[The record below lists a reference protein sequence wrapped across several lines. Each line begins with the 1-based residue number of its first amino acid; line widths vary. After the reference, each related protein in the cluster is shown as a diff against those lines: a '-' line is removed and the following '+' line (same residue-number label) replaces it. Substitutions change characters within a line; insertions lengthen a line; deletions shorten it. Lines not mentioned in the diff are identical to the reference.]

1 MPASEQSIDLTNER
15 FHRKQVMS
23 KNNSRGGRALPPS
36 QPVKRKPIDAAAAL
50 PTKRP
55 MTKASAPTS
64 SQRLPPARPGDSFAA
79 PVCRPQALDPW
90 SGPPAGYPP
99 DNDNLSSSDEEAVHN
114 HDMSSDL
121 EPMHDGSA
129 MLEIVIDSVEQVR
142 ELLKTR
148 NVRYIE
154 CDHGKVW
161 LVASGERHMLYLQQ
175 MTLKVVVD
183 ILDELRAD
191 RARALDLAFT
201 CSTSGRIVAAR
212 IASLLADMAPNIKWS
227 LILPWIDEDCQT
239 HKPCNLPLPDP
250 KPYIQAVFLE
260 KPDKE
265 PTLLLRATDSTGTEN
280 SATSPTV
287 SALDILAIFEP
298 PNPYWNKPD
307 RKTAE
312 RRELRIAILRKAV
325 DNIEAKK
332 AVLVKRAVE
341 WLERLFGVREGERT
355 FAQ

>member
-1 MPASEQSIDLTNER
+1 MPASEQSIDLTHDR
-15 FHRKQVMS
+15 FHDKRKQVS
-23 KNNSRGGRALPPS
+23 KSRGGRALVPA
-36 QPVKRKPIDAAAAL
+36 QPLPAKRKPIDAAAAL

-55 MTKASAPTS
+55 MAVKAPA
-64 SQRLPPARPGDSFAA
+64 QRLPPARPGDSFAA
-79 PVCRPQALDPW
+79 PVCRPQALEPW
-90 SGPPAGYPP
+90 YPVP
-99 DNDNLSSSDEEAVHN
+99 DNDNLSSSDEEPVHN

-129 MLEIVIDSVEQVR
+129 MLENVIDSVEEVR

-175 MTLKVVVD
+175 MTLKAVVD
-183 ILDELRAD
+183 ILDELRTD

-212 IASLLADMAPNIKWS
+212 IASLLADMAPNVKWS

-260 KPDKE
+260 KTDK

-280 SATSPTV
+280 TATSPTV

-312 RRELRIAILRKAV
+312 RRELRTAILRKAV

-341 WLERLFGVREGERT
+341 WLERLFGVREDERT
-355 FAQ
+355 FAQEFKQK